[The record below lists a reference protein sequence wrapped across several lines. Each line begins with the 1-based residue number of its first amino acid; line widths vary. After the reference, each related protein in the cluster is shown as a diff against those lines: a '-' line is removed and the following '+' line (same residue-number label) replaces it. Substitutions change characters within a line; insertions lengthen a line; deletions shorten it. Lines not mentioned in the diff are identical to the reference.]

1 MGLFP
6 PFLAKPLSRMYAAN
20 KLTRF
25 LPAGT
30 PCVVTNVP
38 GPPME
43 LYSDAAKLVRMH
55 CLGLLTPGVGLFNAI
70 FSHGDKLT
78 ISILG
83 DRDWM
88 PDPAYYTQC
97 LRLAYEELRDA
108 VLESPAQKKPARR
121 KSAVKKGTR
130 SPAKKRATRKK
141 ATTGSRAKPE

>member
-83 DRDWM
+83 DRD
-88 PDPAYYTQC
+88 
-97 LRLAYEELRDA
+97 
-108 VLESPAQKKPARR
+108 
-121 KSAVKKGTR
+121 
-130 SPAKKRATRKK
+130 
-141 ATTGSRAKPE
+141 